1 MILSLPV
8 LSILVAEKTVFVA
21 GSTKAEKIVCYFGAV
36 SSQWYTRKWVGI
48 SLHVLFWALF
58 FAYPFLLR
66 PVMNDHGP
74 HQKIFT
80 NSNIFFLI
88 TLSNVLRLILFYA
101 NAWSFIPQ
109 LIYHKK
115 YYTYLLVLLL
125 ALGLMMAADWFFV
138 RLLFA
143 NPQYRIWNFFAFNL
157 PVFLFI
163 LIASTAYRIIRDRV
177 EENQRNKERET
188 ENLKTELSFLRSQV
202 SPHFMFNVLNNMVAL
217 ARKKSDA
224 LEPSLIKLSQL
235 LRYMLY
241 ETNEDKVLLEKEVG
255 YLQSYIDLQKQRFG
269 KNVAINT
276 CLNLDSQGYTIEPM
290 LLIPFV
296 ENAFKHGTGLIQ
308 DAQIDVKLAVE
319 KGVLHFSVCNR
330 YNGAISETKDKTSGI
345 GLSNV
350 KRRLN
355 LLYNQNHSLHLNQ
368 EGGWFTVILKLNLH

>member
-1 MILSLPV
+1 MSN
-8 LSILVAEKTVFVA
+8 
-21 GSTKAEKIVCYFGAV
+21 
-36 SSQWYTRKWVGI
+36 QWYTKKWVAV

-66 PVMNDHGP
+66 PVMNDHSP
-74 HQKIFT
+74 KQNFFSS
-80 NSNIFFLI
+80 SNVFYFI
-88 TLSNVLRLILFYA
+88 TVSNVLRLILFYA
-101 NAWSFIPQ
+101 NAWYFIPG
-109 LIYHKK
+109 LVYRKR
-115 YYTYLLVLLL
+115 YYGYLWVLLVVL
-125 ALGLMMAADWFFV
+125 ATMMAFDWLFV
-138 RLLFA
+138 HLFFA
-143 NPQYRIWNFFAFNL
+143 NAQYHIWNFFAFNL
-157 PVFLFI
+157 PVFMFI

-241 ETNEDKVLLEKEVG
+241 ETDEDKVLLEKEVD

-269 KNVAINT
+269 KNITINT
-276 CLNLDSQGYTIEPM
+276 CFKVMENGYTIEPM

-296 ENAFKHGTGLIQ
+296 ENAFKHGTGLIL
-308 DAQIDVKLAVE
+308 DAQIDVRLRVE
-319 KGVLHFSVCNR
+319 KGVLNFTVRNR
-330 YNGAISETKDKTSGI
+330 FNEEIKETKDKTSGI
-345 GLSNV
+345 GLNNV

-355 LLYNQNHSLHLNQ
+355 LLYNQNHSLDIEQ
-368 EGGWFTVILKLNLH
+368 QDGWFTVNLQLNLH